1 MMILFFLEIKKFL
14 RTRGAGISIAVVMLC
29 MLLNSMNNAGLLNKY
44 KKWIKPAGGE
54 DTTKYENKLLDA
66 HAGILYSEEKYK
78 EMRLVSEGLYEGT
91 DSEGEEPGCF
101 GPAKKYDKWLYETL
115 LSTMAYLGEF
125 KESLR
130 DVIYNAE
137 QVKENNKYL
146 GKYGDPYKEKE
157 ADAVISAYTRI
168 RENTEL
174 KLVNTRGAFWYCR
187 SESEGINPFNY
198 QLLIIFLCCII
209 SIYFTSEYEGGMH
222 QLTYAS
228 CKGRLHFFL
237 LKNRIVFTATLFFT
251 LLSCIIDAGI
261 MEWRFGGFLDAL
273 SQPVQLVY
281 FFPNGATAQLCPFA
295 ITFGQ
300 YVLLAFLMKFTAL
313 YFVANVSVFMSVW
326 LRNAMASIV
335 AAVSA
340 GIGLL
345 QFTIYTA
352 QMDLALYEEKSIF
365 LNKIFIWMKTYSPI
379 SLLWNLE
386 YISSFDAVNLFG
398 TPVHRLYFLLA
409 FAWLLNIVIVVIN
422 SCLYCRRGCL
432 NETGIAKYIKKIW
445 KNGSLA

>member
-1 MMILFFLEIKKFL
+1 MRV
-14 RTRGAGISIAVVMLC
+14 RTARARA
-29 MLLNSMNNAGLLNKY
+29 
-44 KKWIKPAGGE
+44 
-54 DTTKYENKLLDA
+54 
-66 HAGILYSEEKYK
+66 
-78 EMRLVSEGLYEGT
+78 
-91 DSEGEEPGCF
+91 GCF

-125 KESLR
+125 KESLS

-146 GKYGDPYKEKE
+146 GEYSDPYKEKE

-281 FFPNGATAQLCPFA
+281 FSRTAPPHSFA
-295 ITFGQ
+295 PLPLPLDSMCFWH
-300 YVLLAFLMKFTAL
+300 FL
-313 YFVANVSVFMSVW
+313 
-326 LRNAMASIV
+326 
-335 AAVSA
+335 
-340 GIGLL
+340 
-345 QFTIYTA
+345 
-352 QMDLALYEEKSIF
+352 
-365 LNKIFIWMKTYSPI
+365 
-379 SLLWNLE
+379 
-386 YISSFDAVNLFG
+386 
-398 TPVHRLYFLLA
+398 
-409 FAWLLNIVIVVIN
+409 
-422 SCLYCRRGCL
+422 
-432 NETGIAKYIKKIW
+432 
-445 KNGSLA
+445 